1 MQLALIT
8 TGGTIAMGQEAG
20 EARASWRF
28 RAEDFAHL
36 LPLDP
41 DDSLV
46 TIDFSQLPS
55 SHFDCAYAGR
65 LATNAAE
72 TRARHDAVIITHGT
86 DTLEETAFYLEMV
99 LPPGKPVIVIGAMVT
114 ASQPGADG
122 LANLR
127 DAALVAKS
135 PATHGKGVLVVFN
148 RDIISAVHAM
158 KQYCERLNAFGSV
171 QTGKMG
177 AVNGGRV
184 FYYYEQR
191 DHVRLENKTS
201 GRAALVKLHYDIA
214 PEFLQSACRQADIVV
229 IECLGSG
236 RVQPRLLPVIDRN
249 LNKFIVLTTRVP
261 RGHLY
266 DDYSYVGSYH
276 DLIER
281 ELIVSPLDSLKSCI
295 LAKLCFGNG
304 KSYRETKEI
313 FETFWL

>member
-20 EARASWRF
+20 EARASWKF
-28 RAEDFAHL
+28 RAEDFARL
-36 LPLDP
+36 LPLEAEDRLLAV
-41 DDSLV
+41 DY
-46 TIDFSQLPS
+46 SQFPS
-55 SHFDCAYAGR
+55 SHFDSAYAGR
-65 LATNAAE
+65 LATNIAE

-86 DTLEETAFYLEMV
+86 DTLEETAFYLDMV
-99 LPPGKPVIVIGAMVT
+99 LPPGKPVIVTGAMVT

-127 DAALVAKS
+127 DAVLVAKS
-135 PATHGKGVLVVFN
+135 PATPGKGVLVVFN
-148 RDIISAVHAM
+148 RDIVSAVHAI
-158 KQYCERLNAFGSV
+158 KQDCERLNAFGSI

-177 AVNGGRV
+177 AVNGRKV
-184 FYYYEQR
+184 FYYYGQR
-191 DHVRLENKTS
+191 DHVRLKNETA
-201 GRAALVKLHYDIA
+201 GRAALVKLHYDIE
-214 PEFLQSACRQADIVV
+214 PEFLQSAFRQADIVV

-236 RVQPRLLPVIDRN
+236 RVQTKLVPVIDRN

-266 DDYSYVGSYH
+266 DDYSYPGSFH

-281 ELIVSPLDSLKSCI
+281 GLIVSPLDSLKSCI

-304 KSYRETKEI
+304 KSHRETKEI
-313 FETFWL
+313 FEGFWL

>member
-1 MQLALIT
+1 MQIALIT
-8 TGGTIAMGQEAG
+8 TGGTIAMGQDAG

-28 RAEDFAHL
+28 RAEDFTHL
-36 LPLDP
+36 LPLEAE
-41 DDSLV
+41 DSLV
-46 TIDFSQLPS
+46 AVDFSQLPS
-55 SHFDCAYAGR
+55 SHFDSACAGR
-65 LATNAAE
+65 LAKDAAE

-86 DTLEETAFYLEMV
+86 DTLEETAFYLDMV
-99 LPPGKPVIVIGAMVT
+99 LPPGKPVIVTGAMVT

-127 DAALVAKS
+127 DAVLVAKS

-148 RDIISAVHAM
+148 RDIINAVHAM
-158 KQYCERLNAFGSV
+158 KQDCERLNAFGSV

-177 AVNGGRV
+177 AVNGRKV
-184 FYYYEQR
+184 FYYYGQR

-201 GRAALVKLHYDIA
+201 GRAALVKLHYDIE
-214 PEFLQSACRQADIVV
+214 PEFLQSAFRQADMVV

-236 RVQPRLLPVIDRN
+236 RVQSRLLPVIDRN

-266 DDYSYVGSYH
+266 DDYSYAGSFH
-276 DLIER
+276 DLLER
-281 ELIVSPLDSLKSCI
+281 ELIVSPFDSLKSCI

-313 FETFWL
+313 FESFWL

>member
-36 LPLDP
+36 LPLDAG
-41 DDSLV
+41 DSLV
-46 TIDFSQLPS
+46 AVDFSQFAS
-55 SHFDCAYAGR
+55 SHFDSAYAGH
-65 LATNAAE
+65 LATNVAD
-72 TRARHDAVIITHGT
+72 TRLRHDAIVITHGT
-86 DTLEETAFYLEMV
+86 DTLEETAFYLDMV
-99 LPPGKPVIVIGAMVT
+99 LPPGKPVIVTGAMVT
-114 ASQPGADG
+114 ASQPGADA

-127 DAALVAKS
+127 DAVLAAKS
-135 PATHGKGVLVVFN
+135 PTAHGEGVLVVFN

-158 KQYCERLNAFGSV
+158 KQDCERLNAFGSV
-171 QTGKMG
+171 QTGKIG
-177 AVNGGRV
+177 AVNGTKV
-184 FYYYEQR
+184 FFYYGQR

-201 GRAALVKLHYDIA
+201 GRAALVKLHYDIE
-214 PEFLQSACRQADIVV
+214 PEFLQCAFRQADIVV

-249 LNKFIVLTTRVP
+249 LNKVIVLTTRVP
-261 RGHLY
+261 GGHLY

-276 DLIER
+276 DLVKR
-281 ELIVSPLDSLKSCI
+281 GLIISPLDSLKSCI

-304 KSYRETKEI
+304 KSYRETKAI
-313 FETFWL
+313 FESFWL

>member
-1 MQLALIT
+1 MQIALIT
-8 TGGTIAMGQEAG
+8 TGGTIAMGQDSG

-36 LPLDP
+36 LPLDAG
-41 DDSLV
+41 DSFV
-46 TIDFSQLPS
+46 TVDFSQLPS
-55 SHFDCAYAGR
+55 SHLDSTYAGH
-65 LATNAAE
+65 LATKVAE
-72 TRARHDAVIITHGT
+72 TRVRHDAVVITHGT
-86 DTLEETAFYLEMV
+86 DTLEETAFYLDMV
-99 LPPGKPVIVIGAMVT
+99 SPPGKPVIVTGAMVT
-114 ASQPGADG
+114 ASQPGADA

-127 DAALVAKS
+127 DAVLVAKA
-135 PATHGKGVLVVFN
+135 PATHKKGVLVVFN

-158 KQYCERLNAFGSV
+158 KQDCERLNAFGSV
-171 QTGKMG
+171 QTGKIG
-177 AVNGGRV
+177 AVNGSKV
-184 FYYYEQR
+184 FLYYGQR

-201 GRAALVKLHYDIA
+201 GSAALVKLHYDVE
-214 PEFLQSACRQADIVV
+214 PKFLQCAFRQADIVV

-236 RVQPRLLPVIDRN
+236 RVQPKLLPVIDRN
-249 LNKFIVLTTRVP
+249 LNKVIVLTTRVP

-281 ELIVSPLDSLKSCI
+281 GLIISPLDSLKSCI

-313 FETFWL
+313 FESFWL

>member
-8 TGGTIAMGQEAG
+8 TGGTVAMGQEAG

-36 LPLDP
+36 LPLEAE
-41 DDSLV
+41 DSLV
-46 TIDFSQLPS
+46 AVDFSQLPS
-55 SHFDCAYAGR
+55 SHFHSALAQR
-65 LATNAAE
+65 LATKVAE
-72 TRARHDAVIITHGT
+72 TSAHHDAIVITHGT
-86 DTLEETAFYLEMV
+86 DTLEETAFYLDMV
-99 LPPGKPVIVIGAMVT
+99 LPPGKPVIVTGAMVT

-127 DAALVAKS
+127 DAVLAAKS
-135 PATHGKGVLVVFN
+135 PGTPGKGVLIVFN
-148 RDIISAVHAM
+148 RDIISAVHAV
-158 KQYCERLNAFGSV
+158 KQDCERLNAFGSV

-177 AVNGGRV
+177 AVNGRRV
-184 FYYYEQR
+184 FYYYGQR

-201 GRAALVKLHYDIA
+201 GRATLVKLHYDME
-214 PEFLQSACRQADIVV
+214 PEFLQCAFRQGDIVV

-236 RVQPRLLPVIDRN
+236 RVQTKLLPVIDRN

-261 RGHLY
+261 HGHLY

-276 DLIER
+276 DLTER
-281 ELIVSPLDSLKSCI
+281 GLVISPLDSLKSCI

-304 KSYRETKEI
+304 KSYRQTKEI
-313 FETFWL
+313 FESFWL